1 MLALFYLY
9 PYIFAA
15 LFVLAVVAFG
25 WLIVWTVETSPVAG
39 FFQSRS
45 GLVASYASVPAILF
59 SLVMAFTVQDNW
71 GRNTRAEAAVA
82 READAIR
89 VIGTITH
96 ALGDNGTEL
105 NHLTVDY
112 VASATGDDWLSAP
125 RSDAADGL
133 LRQMI
138 QETLF
143 GRVAQAGQQV
153 QRAILDAV
161 SDIRTS
167 HRERLAAGDTH
178 GATLKW
184 GAALFLGC
192 LTQVA
197 VAFVHLGKPRPS
209 HLAVTP
215 VLDRA
220 GFRCLDHIGQARC
233 LCRPGRNFA
242 RTDRCGL
249 PIIELTRAASDAPR
263 RRTSAEAVA

>member
-1 MLALFYLY
+1 MLALFDLY
-9 PYIFAA
+9 PYIFGP
-15 LFVLAVVAFG
+15 LFGLAVVAFG
-25 WLIVWTVETSPVAG
+25 GLIVWTVETSPVAR

-71 GRNTRAEAAVA
+71 GRSTKAEAAVA

-105 NHLTVDY
+105 THLMVDY
-112 VASATGDDWLSAP
+112 VAAATGGDWLSLP
-125 RSDAADGL
+125 RRDAADGL
-133 LRQMI
+133 LSRMM

-143 GRVAQAGQQV
+143 GHIAQAGQQV

-167 HRERLAAGDTH
+167 HRDRLAAADTH

-209 HLAVTP
+209 QLAVALFSIALGFVAWTTL
-215 VLDRA
+215 VRLDVYA
-220 GFRCLDHIGQARC
+220 GRSAISLA
-233 LCRPGRNFA
+233 
-242 RTDRCGL
+242 
-249 PIIELTRAASDAPR
+249 PIAAAAASR
-263 RRTSAEAVA
+263 SSS